1 MAEETLLY
9 RREAPLKPVADRRR
23 KPTQR
28 RRSFRA
34 QLLVPVTVKWRA
46 KGNLQEEVTNTKTV
60 NAHGCLV
67 LLRAPVYEGLGIELV
82 NLDSNKAGAGRVVW
96 CGSVEPDGRTQVG
109 IELENPDPR
118 FWGEQYV
125 EFLLWLALQPD

>member
-1 MAEETLLY
+1 MAEDTTVSLAK
-9 RREAPLKPVADRRR
+9 APLKPVPDRRR
-23 KPTQR
+23 QPTQR

-34 QLLVPVTVKWRA
+34 QLLVPVAVKWRA
-46 KGNLQEEVTNTKTV
+46 QGHVQEEITNTRTV

-82 NLDSNKAGAGRVVW
+82 NLDSHKAGRGRVVW
-96 CGSVEPDGRTQVG
+96 CASVELDGRTQVG
-109 IELENPDPR
+109 IELENPDPH

-125 EFLLWLALQPD
+125 EFLLWLAMQPG

>member
-1 MAEETLLY
+1 MAEDVTVSLAK
-9 RREAPLKPVADRRR
+9 APLKRVSDRR
-23 KPTQR
+23 KQPTQR

-34 QLLVPVTVKWRA
+34 QLLVPVAVKWRA
-46 KGNLQEEVTNTKTV
+46 QGNVQEEVTNTRTV

-82 NLDSNKAGAGRVVW
+82 NLDSHKTSRGRVVW
-96 CGSVEPDGRTQVG
+96 CGSVELDGRTQVG
-109 IELENPDPR
+109 IELENSDPH

-125 EFLLWLALQPD
+125 EFLLWLAMQTG

>member
-1 MAEETLLY
+1 MAEETTVSLAK
-9 RREAPLKPVADRRR
+9 APLKPASDRRR
-23 KPTQR
+23 QPTQR

-34 QLLVPVTVKWRA
+34 QLLVPVAVKWRA
-46 KGNLQEEVTNTKTV
+46 QGNLQEEVTNTKTV

-82 NLDSNKAGAGRVVW
+82 ILDSRRADRGRVVW
-96 CGSVEPDGRTQVG
+96 CGAVEPDGRTQVG

-125 EFLLWLALQPD
+125 EFLLWLAMQPG